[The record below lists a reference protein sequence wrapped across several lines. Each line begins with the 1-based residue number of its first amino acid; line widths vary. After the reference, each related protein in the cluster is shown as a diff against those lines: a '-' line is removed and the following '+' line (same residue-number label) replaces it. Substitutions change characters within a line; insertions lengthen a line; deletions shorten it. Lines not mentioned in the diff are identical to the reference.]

1 MPDALMLLVALVVTV
16 LGMGWL
22 ALSMESHWEQV
33 RGRTACPPA
42 TVKSLRVLG
51 AVALFTSLVLCLMVD
66 SASMASLVWVMSV
79 AGAAVVVAFTLTWRA
94 TALAPLVF
102 WTKTQ

>member
-33 RGRTACPPA
+33 RGRTTCPPA
-42 TVKSLRVLG
+42 TVNSLRVLG
-51 AVALFTSLVLCLMVD
+51 VVALFTSLVLCLMVD